1 MLTLFQRYSLT
12 NSKGVCVK
20 ILDYGGIIT
29 HILVPDKHGK
39 TGDVT
44 LGFDNMA
51 GEHTFKISWCIFQEI
66 QFLVHWEVNRI
77 ASILV
82 GDTAASWITSP
93 LPQSKSNKIE
103 SFPKKMS
110 ILHDHFLQYWLINY
124 SISLCFLQENSI
136 QQNDSMISLKYVKN
150 AEISLSAR

>member
-51 GEHTFKISWCIFQEI
+51 GEHTFKIS
-66 QFLVHWEVNRI
+66 
-77 ASILV
+77 
-82 GDTAASWITSP
+82 
-93 LPQSKSNKIE
+93 
-103 SFPKKMS
+103 
-110 ILHDHFLQYWLINY
+110 
-124 SISLCFLQENSI
+124 
-136 QQNDSMISLKYVKN
+136 
-150 AEISLSAR
+150 